1 MKSKTAQ
8 WWNNIIITGMG
19 TIVWGGL
26 DPYIGHTQCLRTP
39 TAPAAEMTLLLFCQ
53 ILTKNYNFA
62 HLLSCLDSSIGNFVL
77 SIDDENDSG
86 DKQHFKHIT
95 AWYWNTESKHLK
107 MTHLSANPECSE
119 AKNSFRGK
127 NLSNHGRC
135 ISRVSLGSNKYGH
148 IKLLPWPNSE
158 QFSHWI

>member
-62 HLLSCLDSSIGNFVL
+62 HLLSGLDSSMGNFVF
-77 SIDDENDSG
+77 SIDDENDNG
-86 DKQHFKHIT
+86 DEQHFKHLDM
-95 AWYWNTESKHLK
+95 WYVDNT
-107 MTHLSANPECSE
+107 N
-119 AKNSFRGK
+119 F
-127 NLSNHGRC
+127 
-135 ISRVSLGSNKYGH
+135 
-148 IKLLPWPNSE
+148 
-158 QFSHWI
+158 